1 MKQSP
6 EQIAAINTLGKN
18 ILLSASAGAGKT
30 TVLVARLMKRII
42 EDGVNVDEILAM
54 TFTDLAAT
62 EMKKRLAK
70 QLQIAYKA
78 SHDERIY
85 RQIALLASARIS
97 TIHAFCL
104 GLVKD
109 YAYVLGISQKRAN
122 SITDEAT
129 SSIYKNQALD
139 LTLNEAYLKAE
150 PNYLQLL
157 RLLHH
162 RPEED
167 ANLRLIILDL
177 HGKLEAKLDPETWLT
192 SIKKAYRHYDDLGQL
207 DEPFRSAF
215 FSTLMDGF
223 LQLKQ
228 SFDAYQH
235 ALSFDQIND
244 EASFHT
250 QFIQNELTQAQ
261 MALTQLQY
269 TNYLEHLHKLA
280 NRQAKTIRGLETETK
295 RQRDAYYDHLKD
307 LVVRLF
313 DEKTYL
319 SDIEMLEKPLAT
331 LFDLVIAFGKHY
343 QTIKENAE
351 VLDFSDM
358 EKMALSILKNKEFK
372 VADQLRSRIKDILV
386 DEFQDSNEV
395 QDELVLSISRGDNI
409 FRVGDVKQSIYR
421 FRNARPQLMSRL
433 MQSQDPNDLTL
444 YLSNNFR
451 SKESIVNFNN
461 QLFSNLMNIEGLES
475 HYSEKDHVKIGKP
488 DQEGGSS
495 IELHLIEDLVEEDEE
510 SIKADRIKANHIAQT
525 ILKCHTDQSF
535 PHWKDAVVLVK
546 SHRAKLELKK
556 AFDHF
561 NIPNFIDVKAGF
573 YLSSSVQDVLQVL
586 RFCLDTS
593 DELAF
598 VGVLLSQFFG
608 YDENFLAKLR
618 IEAPYSLLDGF
629 KTQEPE
635 AYQALMNLVNAST
648 QSLSS
653 FLNALYQFNAYY
665 DTKIDTQQRT
675 NLDLLRMKAQALDEE
690 NFSLIEFIQM
700 VEVIQDEKT
709 SEAIPVSQED
719 DVVKVLT
726 IHQSKGLEWPLVFV
740 LGTKQFKDMS
750 NNGRVHYD
758 NDIGIGMDTIL
769 LPERFRRDNP
779 MTLAIKHKTL
789 KEEKEEALRVWY
801 VALTRAEQK
810 LIIVDRHHKNLEEE
824 NLDLN
829 LILGSR
835 GYTFLTMAAAKSMGQ
850 GFEVKLIAADTI
862 EDRYHVRKEAQGA
875 FHYIKRDEPTLSY
888 KRPSSHARVNV
899 PKVLELENFND
910 GKERGTRLHHLI
922 ENLPRNDWTSEMIL
936 ELDPACTLDEVEA
949 LMAFYHSSWY
959 EQMRTMHVY
968 KEFPFI
974 HRNEN
979 EVLRG
984 IFDIFAVDENDVYCV
999 DFKTDRHLN
1008 EIELLAMYQS
1018 QLEAYQAVLR
1028 TVYPKHTHHAGLY
1041 SFKHQKIIEL
1051 KSE

>member
-30 TVLVARLMKRII
+30 TVLVARLMKRIL

-78 SHDERIY
+78 SNDERIY

-122 SITDEAT
+122 SITDEAS

-139 LTLNEAYLKAE
+139 LTLNAAYAKADS
-150 PNYLQLL
+150 NYLQLL
-157 RLLHH
+157 RLLHN

-167 ANLRLIILDL
+167 SALRTIILDL
-177 HGKLEAKLDPETWLT
+177 HAKLEAKLDPESWLA
-192 SIKKAYRHYDDLGQL
+192 SIKKAYRTYSDLGQM

-215 FSTLMDGF
+215 FTTLMDGY

-228 SFDAYQH
+228 SFEAYQQS
-235 ALSFDQIND
+235 LSFDQLNN

-250 QFIQNELTQAQ
+250 QFIQNELQFAHQ
-261 MALTQLQY
+261 SLLDSNY
-269 TNYLEHLHKLA
+269 TNYLDHLHKLA
-280 NRQAKTIRGLETETK
+280 GRTTKTIKGLDENVKTVRE
-295 RQRDAYYDHLKD
+295 AYYKQLKV
-307 LVVRLF
+307 LVESYF
-313 DEKTYL
+313 DEQTYL
-319 SDIEMLEKPLAT
+319 DDIVMLEKPLST
-331 LFDLVIAFGKHY
+331 LFDLVIEFGKHY
-343 QTIKENAE
+343 QAIKEEAE

-358 EKMALSILKNKEFK
+358 EKMALSILKNTEFK
-372 VADQLRSRIKDILV
+372 VADQLRARIKDILV

-395 QDELVLSISRGDNI
+395 QDELVLSISRGNNI

-433 MQSQDPNDLTL
+433 MHSEDPNDLTL

-461 QLFSNLMNIEGLES
+461 QLFANLMNIEGLES
-475 HYSEKDHVKIGKP
+475 HYHEKDHVKIGKP
-488 DQEGGSS
+488 DQVGGSS
-495 IELHLIEDLVEEDEE
+495 IELHLIEELEEADED

-525 ILKCHTDQSF
+525 ILKYHMDQTF

-586 RFCLDTS
+586 RFCLDSS
-593 DELAF
+593 DELAL

-608 YDENFLAKLR
+608 YDENFLAQLR
-618 IEAPYSLLDGF
+618 INSPYSLLDRF

-635 AYQALMNLVNAST
+635 SYQALMSLVSAST
-648 QSLSS
+648 QNLSS
-653 FLNALYQFNAYY
+653 FLNTLYLFNDYY

-675 NLDLLRMKAQALDEE
+675 NLDLLRMKALALDEE

-740 LGTKQFKDMS
+740 LGTEKFMNMNS
-750 NNGRVHYD
+750 SSRVHYD
-758 NDIGIGMDTIL
+758 NDIGIGMDTLL
-769 LPERFRRDNP
+769 LPERFKRDNP

-810 LIIVDRHHKNLEEE
+810 LIIVDKHHKNLEEE
-824 NLDLN
+824 NLDLK

-835 GYTFLTMAAAKSMGQ
+835 GYTFLTMAAAKHMDQ
-850 GFEVKLIAADTI
+850 NFEVKLIAPETI
-862 EDRYHVRKEAQGA
+862 EDRYHGRKEFQPA
-875 FHYIKRDEPTLSY
+875 FKYTKREEAPLIF
-888 KRPSSHARVNV
+888 KRPSSHAHVYV

-922 ENLPRNDWTSEMIL
+922 ENLPLNDWTSEQVL
-936 ELDPACTLDEVEA
+936 ELDPSCTVDEVDA
-949 LMAFYHSSWY
+949 LMAFYNSAWY
-959 EQMRTMHVY
+959 AQMRRMDVY

-984 IFDIFAVDENDVYCV
+984 IFDMIAVDEKDVYCV
-999 DFKTDRHLN
+999 DFKTDRHLS
-1008 EIELLAMYQS
+1008 EKEMLEMYQP
-1018 QLEAYQAVLR
+1018 QLEAYQSVLSKI
-1028 TVYPKHTHHAGLY
+1028 YPNHRHHTGLY
-1041 SFKHQKIIEL
+1041 SFKHQSILEL